1 MVAEHVLFLFRA
13 ISSGLIDKV
22 PRAVREAQAIIAV
35 QQKQERREFR
45 RLANG
50 LPVICFSS
58 VFFVTSAYLVS
69 DAA

>member
-1 MVAEHVLFLFRA
+1 MVLVVVAEHVLFLLRA

-50 LPVICFSS
+50 LPVICFS
-58 VFFVTSAYLVS
+58 FL
-69 DAA
+69 